1 MKKNDFVTN
10 FLIFSFCAAGLFH
23 EFIACI
29 AGIVLCIYLCVC
41 INKNKKL
48 SVYINISSV
57 AVCLIVL
64 FYGIS
69 CFWALDSGIALFGFL
84 KFLPLFLFLI
94 VLMQQKKSVEE
105 YFEVIPYIASI
116 MTFVSAIL
124 MQIPALTK
132 WFSVAGRL
140 SGFFQYSNTFA
151 IFLLMA
157 LIILATKENHKKIDL
172 LLIPVILF
180 GIVYSGSRTVFVLM
194 LVSVMALIVFN
205 KNKKYRTIL
214 FGGVVVVVGFAVL
227 YATVTDNFSSIG
239 RFLTLS
245 LKESTFVGRL
255 LYFQDALPVILKNPF
270 GMGYLGYHYYQ
281 HSIQTGV
288 YTVKFIHNDFLQ
300 LMLDIGWIPVI
311 IFVIAILK
319 SFFKKDA
326 SLQKRLLILV
336 VSAHTCFDFN
346 FQYVAIFMLFVML
359 LDYNEGTKKELNVS
373 KALNTTISIA
383 LAVLFTYIGTAQ
395 ALTYFKNYE
404 ISNKLYPWNTE
415 NHMAMLSESSE
426 LSEKENLADQV
437 IKNNGHLALAY
448 DIKAKIAYS
457 KGDFAKVIEYK
468 EKSIEVSPF
477 TYSSYEDY
485 CYMLINGIYLYE
497 KYDDE
502 YSANVCK
509 KELLLTVQKLSE
521 NNEKLSKLGKMIK
534 DQPKVQLPDEI
545 IEYVEEMNYEK

>member
-1 MKKNDFVTN
+1 MKKFDFLTL
-10 FLIFSFCAAGLFH
+10 FLIGSLYTVGLFH
-23 EFIACI
+23 EFIACV
-29 AGIVLCIYLCVC
+29 AGVILCIYLSIYVYR
-41 INKNKKL
+41 NKKL
-48 SVYINISSV
+48 NIYINVSSI
-57 AVCLIVL
+57 AICLISL
-64 FYGIS
+64 FYGVS
-69 CFWALDSGIALFGFL
+69 CFWALDSGLAFFGFL
-84 KFLPLFLFLI
+84 KFLPLFLFLL
-94 VLMQQKKSVEE
+94 VLMQQQKSVEE
-105 YFEVIPYIASI
+105 YFEIIPYIASI
-116 MTFVSAIL
+116 MVVVSAVL

-151 IFLLMA
+151 LFLLMS
-157 LIILATKENHKKIDL
+157 LIILATKENYAKIDL
-172 LLIPVILF
+172 LLVPVILF
-180 GIVYSGSRTVFVLM
+180 GIIYSGSRTVFVLM
-194 LVSVMALIVFN
+194 VVSVLALIIFN
-205 KNKKYRTIL
+205 KNKKYKFIL
-214 FGGVVVVVGFAVL
+214 FGGVLAVVGFAIL
-227 YATVTDNFSSIG
+227 YATITDNFSSIG

-255 LYFQDALPVILKNPF
+255 LYFQDALPVILKHPF

-359 LDYNEGTKKELNVS
+359 LDYKDGNKKEIIV
-373 KALNTTISIA
+373 AQPLNTIIA
-383 LAVLFTYIGTAQ
+383 IILSFTFVYVGIAQ
-395 ALTYFKNYE
+395 MLTYFENYD

-415 NHMAMLSESSE
+415 NHMAILSESSE
-426 LSEKENLADQV
+426 LSGKEKLADQV
-437 IKNNGHLALAY
+437 IANNGYLALAY
-448 DIKAKIAYS
+448 DVKAKIAYS
-457 KGDFAKVIEYK
+457 KGDFSKVIEYK
-468 EKSIEVSPF
+468 EKSIETSPF

-497 KYDDE
+497 KYNDE
-502 YSANVCK
+502 YSADICK
-509 KELLLTVQKLSE
+509 KELVLAAQKLSE
-521 NNEKLSKLGKMIK
+521 NSENLSELGKMIK
-534 DQPKVQLPDEI
+534 DQPRVHLPDEI
-545 IEYVEEMNYEK
+545 IEYIEELDYEK